1 MWHMAGNAK
10 VTPEMQFILPVRD
23 NLERMLNKFE
33 KLLRSGSTEERL
45 SFCEETYDEIDATK
59 AENAYV
65 DEEPHKWALE
75 EVEIETDWLCKNW
88 VPERKLQFKDHLDG
102 IKEVLQLYDEK
113 LQCMPGD
120 VACIQGQLVGV
131 KPECGCKCFHG
142 WIGEA
147 CHERNPD
154 YAGGEIV
161 VRGAQGTEHP
171 RANGFYHRDGDFNGK
186 PLYRNVEHPEYTV
199 GQWSDGDW
207 SVLYQGSSYI
217 WYTSAFRS
225 SAAPPAKWTSGTV
238 EVAMK
243 YELEAKIKVENCP
256 DTDANGWYVRDG
268 SFNGRPLWRHMEDPA
283 WTVGMW
289 SDGDWSLMSQ
299 GSEHGSKGW
308 KYYTTMDKFGQEPPD
323 EWTAHGAVIKLDLS
337 QPRDETHWALP
348 STRRGARPNATQASY
363 GVTDAATQAVQAL
376 AHPAAQPV
384 VQRSP
389 EPSLRSPELLIAPA
403 RNRTDPPAGRPAP
416 QERAA
421 PARPRPEPQ
430 QGVVQQVSQPTVRQA
445 PRNEQQ
451 HGVGRTGD
459 QPLQQ
464 PSHQKL
470 AEPEPALPAPLVAK
484 PASPQPAPQPAAA
497 KRNETQRTRL
507 RSASSAEQ
515 SAGQL
520 AQPAEPAP
528 DAHPPSS
535 KPPPALPL
543 VEPPA
548 QRLAQPAEPP
558 AAERLA
564 PAGLRLRA
572 VPSGDVLPLA
582 ANATSAR
589 PVLEP
594 IRVREGPMNATV
606 V

>member
-1 MWHMAGNAK
+1 
-10 VTPEMQFILPVRD
+10 
-23 NLERMLNKFE
+23 MLNKFE
-33 KLLRSGSTEERL
+33 KLLKSGSTEERL
-45 SFCEETYDEIDATK
+45 SFCEETYDEIDTTK
-59 AENAYV
+59 AENAFV

-88 VPERKLQFKDHLDG
+88 VPERKLQFQEHLEG

-120 VACIQGQLVGV
+120 VACIQGELVGV
-131 KPECGCKCFHG
+131 KPE
-142 WIGEA
+142 
-147 CHERNPD
+147 

-308 KYYTTMDKFGQEPPD
+308 KYYTTINKYGAEPPD
-323 EWTAHGAVIKLDLS
+323 EFSAHGAVIKLDLS
-337 QPRDETHWALP
+337 QPREETHWSLVKDGESHPIHQTVNPAIRL
-348 STRRGARPNATQASY
+348 
-363 GVTDAATQAVQAL
+363 V
-376 AHPAAQPV
+376 HPAA
-384 VQRSP
+384 
-389 EPSLRSPELLIAPA
+389 
-403 RNRTDPPAGRPAP
+403 
-416 QERAA
+416 
-421 PARPRPEPQ
+421 
-430 QGVVQQVSQPTVRQA
+430 
-445 PRNEQQ
+445 
-451 HGVGRTGD
+451 
-459 QPLQQ
+459 
-464 PSHQKL
+464 
-470 AEPEPALPAPLVAK
+470 K
-484 PASPQPAPQPAAA
+484 PMAQPAPQPAA
-497 KRNETQRTRL
+497 
-507 RSASSAEQ
+507 
-515 SAGQL
+515 
-520 AQPAEPAP
+520 QPAAP
-528 DAHPPSS
+528 
-535 KPPPALPL
+535 
-543 VEPPA
+543 VEP
-548 QRLAQPAEPP
+548 
-558 AAERLA
+558 
-564 PAGLRLRA
+564 
-572 VPSGDVLPLA
+572 
-582 ANATSAR
+582 
-589 PVLEP
+589 
-594 IRVREGPMNATV
+594 
-606 V
+606 

>member
-120 VACIQGQLVGV
+120 VACIQGELVGV

-161 VRGAQGTEHP
+161 VRGAQTTAHP

-268 SFNGRPLWRHMEDPA
+268 SFNGRPLWRHMENPA

-337 QPRDETHWALP
+337 QPREETHWSLVKDGESHPIHQTVNPAIRL
-348 STRRGARPNATQASY
+348 
-363 GVTDAATQAVQAL
+363 V
-376 AHPAAQPV
+376 HPAA
-384 VQRSP
+384 
-389 EPSLRSPELLIAPA
+389 
-403 RNRTDPPAGRPAP
+403 
-416 QERAA
+416 
-421 PARPRPEPQ
+421 
-430 QGVVQQVSQPTVRQA
+430 
-445 PRNEQQ
+445 
-451 HGVGRTGD
+451 
-459 QPLQQ
+459 
-464 PSHQKL
+464 
-470 AEPEPALPAPLVAK
+470 K
-484 PASPQPAPQPAAA
+484 PMAQPAPQPATQPAAPVEPRPQRAAAETPAAPQASRPAEAQPVEQILPRRAEQGVAEEAVQPAA
-497 KRNETQRTRL
+497 KP
-507 RSASSAEQ
+507 AEQ
-515 SAGQL
+515 
-520 AQPAEPAP
+520 
-528 DAHPPSS
+528 
-535 KPPPALPL
+535 
-543 VEPPA
+543 
-548 QRLAQPAEPP
+548 
-558 AAERLA
+558 
-564 PAGLRLRA
+564 RA
-572 VPSGDVLPLA
+572 VQ
-582 ANATSAR
+582 
-589 PVLEP
+589 PVEKQ
-594 IRVREGPMNATV
+594 
-606 V
+606 